1 MTPRDHVRERM
12 DEIEKRQDESELTLE
27 AIALLTNRVVDM
39 TLEIREDIKRH
50 DVELEEMKR
59 ENRQTRRIWIAI
71 ARKQELFDDDEFR
84 DVFGDDDED

>member
-1 MTPRDHVRERM
+1 MTLDDRVTDLELDRD
-12 DEIEKRQDESELTLE
+12 
-27 AIALLTNRVVDM
+27 AIKVLTNRVVDM

-50 DVELEEMKR
+50 DAIIEEMRR

-84 DVFGDDDED
+84 DVFGEED

>member
-12 DEIEKRQDESELTLE
+12 DKIEKRQDESELTLD

-50 DVELEEMKR
+50 DAELEEMKR